1 MTQTVKSLMS
11 EKYIEA
17 LRLINDW
24 ATVSEWAVKVA
35 EVFPEI
41 LN

>member
-1 MTQTVKSLMS
+1 MPQKDQSLVS

-17 LRLINDW
+17 LHLINDW
-24 ATVSEWAVKVA
+24 ATVSEWALKVA